1 MDALI
6 ISKHGFEFKL
16 ISTLII
22 LSWIGMVSSF
32 ISAASLAFVTLSIIE
47 ENRTNAVVVSIIPLC
62 PQILFFFL
70 HFQLRRN
77 AMKNDEDGTRRILKI
92 IWWMHGFVII
102 IVLQP
107 LYFLVMTVMGTVK
120 NRRIDYIK
128 IQIIFVKVLFF
139 SVVVAFLIF
148 TIYNIVMNFWG
159 VPFNFISFLIDL
171 VVLLFLYVP
180 VFIFNYTTVLALDC
194 ILCVKKSRGNQ
205 SIRNTESILL
215 LEDCDDHTNCE
226 ENEDKWWCPKK
237 KEYI

>member
-1 MDALI
+1 
-6 ISKHGFEFKL
+6 
-16 ISTLII
+16 
-22 LSWIGMVSSF
+22 
-32 ISAASLAFVTLSIIE
+32 
-47 ENRTNAVVVSIIPLC
+47 
-62 PQILFFFL
+62 
-70 HFQLRRN
+70 
-77 AMKNDEDGTRRILKI
+77 
-92 IWWMHGFVII
+92 MHGFVII

-107 LYFLVMTVMGTVK
+107 LYYLVMTIMGTVK

-128 IQIIFVKVLFF
+128 IQIIFAKVLFF

-180 VFIFNYTTVLALDC
+180 VFIFNYTAVLALDC

-226 ENEDKWWCPKK
+226 ENEDKW
-237 KEYI
+237 